1 MQATILKGEQTISEK
16 IVQLNEKVIKAATER
31 ICTVSEIAQHFYYSR
46 EYVSRIFKQYYNLQL
61 SEYLVNRKVDY
72 AKNLLKEGKSVTF
85 AFDSSGFHS
94 MSSFINAF
102 RSRTS
107 MTPSEYKRSKKK

>member
-1 MQATILKGEQTISEK
+1 
-16 IVQLNEKVIKAATER
+16 
-31 ICTVSEIAQHFYYSR
+31 
-46 EYVSRIFKQYYNLQL
+46 
-61 SEYLVNRKVDY
+61 
-72 AKNLLKEGKSVTF
+72 KNLLKEGKSVTF